1 MADSLREIRKELS
14 ALKDRMDGPTHRQQL
29 AKRAQGMKEHPDPT
43 PVEIPGG
50 RDAPDTIQEL
60 IKRYVRTEL
69 SAQASDQ
76 SLGTFEE
83 EDDFTED
90 ATDQLPFSEFE
101 IPDSEPDLDMPDVGD
116 LDPSQADTSPP
127 SDPPPVDGEPE
138 GDPPAPPGAPP
149 VASPPSQ
156 SPP

>member
-14 ALKDRMDGPTHRQQL
+14 ALKDRMDGPTHREQL

-50 RDAPDTIQEL
+50 REAPDTIQEL

-101 IPDSEPDLDMPDVGD
+101 IPDSDPDLDMPDTGD

-127 SDPPPVDGEPE
+127 SDPPPVDDAEASPAA
-138 GDPPAPPGAPP
+138 PAAPPTE
-149 VASPPSQ
+149 SPPSQ
-156 SPP
+156 PPTP

>member
-14 ALKDRMDGPTHRQQL
+14 ALKDRMDGPTHREQL
-29 AKRAQGMKEHPDPT
+29 QKRAQGMKEHPDPT

-69 SAQASDQ
+69 SAQAADE

-101 IPDSEPDLDMPDVGD
+101 IPESDPDPDMPDTGEI
-116 LDPSQADTSPP
+116 DPSTGHI
-127 SDPPPVDGEPE
+127 PPVDASEE
-138 GDPPAPPGAPP
+138 EAPAAPAAPASEDAPP